1 MGIRQS
7 PVCSGGIDLAPEGIE
22 SCRVESIRTSR
33 PVGPSGQVLFDLVA
47 KVHATSTVVDA
58 ETGMDCKLFG
68 GSTISSVARV
78 RYGTPFLRDVQRDR
92 LAHNYSI
99 NIGRCIGKPQTVNM

>member
-33 PVGPSGQVLFDLVA
+33 PVGPRGQVLFDLVA
-47 KVHATSTVVDA
+47 KVQATSTVVDA
-58 ETGMDCKLFG
+58 ETGMVA
-68 GSTISSVARV
+68 SS
-78 RYGTPFLRDVQRDR
+78 LRQRD
-92 LAHNYSI
+92 L
-99 NIGRCIGKPQTVNM
+99 IGRESEIRQAVSKGTSNETARSPTTVSTSVDVLESRKR